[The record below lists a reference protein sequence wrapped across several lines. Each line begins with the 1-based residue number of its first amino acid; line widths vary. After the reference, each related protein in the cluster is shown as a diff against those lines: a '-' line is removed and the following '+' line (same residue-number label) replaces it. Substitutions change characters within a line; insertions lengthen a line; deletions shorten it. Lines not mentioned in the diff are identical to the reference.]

1 MATGY
6 LNVATGSF
14 SRICILVESSNKL
27 HFLQHISLNGGD
39 NKESVA
45 TKVAT
50 GAFWLDNAALNGQ
63 VEYIKTLHSAY

>member
-1 MATGY
+1 VATGH

-14 SRICILVESSNKL
+14 SRICILVESSNKM

-45 TKVAT
+45 TKVANVAT
-50 GAFWLDNAALNGQ
+50 GACWLDNAALNGQ
-63 VEYIKTLHSAY
+63 VK